1 MLHFD
6 KSLQNGV
13 LCYTLTGDLDTL
25 TAPDLERE
33 LAVSIG
39 EARSLVFDCAKLA
52 YISSAGLRVLLGAQ
66 KTMNRQGS
74 MKLLHVGDNI
84 MDIFEVTGFTDIMTI
99 E

>member
-84 MDIFEVTGFTDIMTI
+84 MDIFEVTGFTDILTI